1 MNEIIVAALMTL
13 LPFAVAAEIVEADEQ
28 QAHASQISGGGLP
41 PAGLPSGATAG
52 SLPQ

>member
-1 MNEIIVAALMTL
+1 MNEIIVAALLTL
-13 LPFAVAAEIVEADEQ
+13 LPFAVVAEIVDADEQ
-28 QAHASQISGGGLP
+28 MAHASQISGGGLP